1 MFSLLLAVNHIA
13 FYGATSLPYSPFGVE
28 ETLLSHLVFLA
39 PTGGVFPVGAGNVAC
54 CGVQ

>member
-13 FYGATSLPYSPFGVE
+13 FYGATSLPYSPIRVE
-28 ETLLSHLVFLA
+28 ETLLSHLVFPA